1 MNDSPETLFK
11 LFPFFLPLW
20 LGSRREGKPQAPQ
33 RKKVGKQ
40 SQYFSIILNI
50 HLWGSCSPQ
59 MSQFLDFYGDVYV
72 CVYYT
77 LFSNG
82 NIDLG
87 NNCWTVKNHLHKL
100 LPPLLLVSERGET
113 FPTAPCNDL
122 SLHCG
127 LALLRRG
134 RGCIMK
140 HYRYN

>member
-1 MNDSPETLFK
+1 MIHRRLSSNFSPSS
-11 LFPFFLPLW
+11 FLSGW
-20 LGSRREGKPQAPQ
+20 GSRREGKPQAPQ

-100 LPPLLLVSERGET
+100 LPPLLLVSERGRKL
-113 FPTAPCNDL
+113 FQQLGVMIFRCIVVW
-122 SLHCG
+122 HCCVEVG
-127 LALLRRG
+127 VAS
-134 RGCIMK
+134 
-140 HYRYN
+140 